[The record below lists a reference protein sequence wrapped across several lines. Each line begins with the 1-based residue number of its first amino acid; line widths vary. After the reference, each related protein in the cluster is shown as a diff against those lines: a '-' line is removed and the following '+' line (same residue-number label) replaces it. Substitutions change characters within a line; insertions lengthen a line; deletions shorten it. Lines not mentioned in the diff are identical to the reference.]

1 MKYDNFFHA
10 VMEHVGS
17 HGIMPKKLDKFT
29 PAKSSK
35 DRFSLIFCQAHDHNQ
50 LKMAAKQ
57 LSVVVKERK
66 EGLLKKMN

>member
-1 MKYDNFFHA
+1 
-10 VMEHVGS
+10 
-17 HGIMPKKLDKFT
+17 MPKKLDKFT

-35 DRFSLIFCQAHDHNQ
+35 DRFSLIFCQTHDHNQ

-66 EGLLKKMN
+66 EGLLKKINEMNGNLILHFLLQ